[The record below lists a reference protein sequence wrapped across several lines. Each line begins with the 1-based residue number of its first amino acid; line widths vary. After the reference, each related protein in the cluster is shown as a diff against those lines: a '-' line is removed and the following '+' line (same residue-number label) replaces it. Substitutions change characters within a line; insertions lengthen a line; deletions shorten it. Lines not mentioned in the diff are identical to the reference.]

1 MKYTLNLDEKNYI
14 LSIANTAD
22 DNVELDLKS
31 MELEY
36 LQAYKYENDTLT
48 LDENKKAE
56 IIAQD
61 QEEAKQTEIQE
72 LRKKLQDTDYIW
84 NVIQEGDRTKEYY
97 ADVIEQRHQWRK
109 RIRELEN

>member
-1 MKYTLNLDEKNYI
+1 MKARITFDENNYI
-14 LSIANTAD
+14 KRFITDINGEYEVD
-22 DNVELDLKS
+22 DDFDFDHLFCYQLVDNKIKLDK
-31 MELEY
+31 
-36 LQAYKYENDTLT
+36 
-48 LDENKKAE
+48 KKAN
-56 IIAQD
+56 AQD